1 MIGNRRTRSVSSF
14 RSRCVRIAALLFVHL
29 PEVLQAGERGTAY
42 QAQDLVKRAI
52 ELYDSQGMRA
62 FYTITRDPSFVE
74 HDLYVFVIDRIG
86 SIAAHGINPRMVG
99 ANALNARDPEGV
111 WYVREMLER
120 ATPAG
125 VWVDYISLDPLLG
138 ERAPKSTWVV
148 RHDGFVFAC
157 GIYAGELSI

>member
-1 MIGNRRTRSVSSF
+1 MIRNRRTRSVSSF
-14 RSRCVRIAALLFVHL
+14 RSGFVQIAVLIFVLL
-29 PEVLQAGERGTAY
+29 PGVLQADERGTAY

-52 ELYDSQGMRA
+52 ELYDSQGIRA
-62 FYTITRDPSFVE
+62 FYTISRDPSFVE

-86 SIAAHGINPRMVG
+86 SIAAHGSYPSMVG

-111 WYVREMLER
+111 WYVREMLKR

-125 VWVDYISLDPLLG
+125 VWVDYISRDPLLG
-138 ERAPKSTWVV
+138 EPAPKSTWAV

-157 GIYAGELSI
+157 GIYAGELST

>member
-1 MIGNRRTRSVSSF
+1 M
-14 RSRCVRIAALLFVHL
+14 
-29 PEVLQAGERGTAY
+29 LQAEERGTAH

-52 ELYDSQGMRA
+52 ALYDLQGMRA
-62 FYTITRDPSFVE
+62 FYTISRDPSFVE

-99 ANALNARDPEGV
+99 ANALNARDPDGV
-111 WYVREMLER
+111 WYVREMLNR
-120 ATPAG
+120 ATPDG

-138 ERAPKSTWVV
+138 KPAPKSTWIV